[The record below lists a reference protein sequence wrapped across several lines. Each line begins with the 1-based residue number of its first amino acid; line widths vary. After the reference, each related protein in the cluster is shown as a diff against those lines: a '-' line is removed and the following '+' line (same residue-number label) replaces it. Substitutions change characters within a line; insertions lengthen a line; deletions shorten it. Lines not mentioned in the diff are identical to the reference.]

1 MIADVNYGVSLQI
14 TCLFVSPSTRKLP
27 LMSTDVNYS
36 LSQQLTGLLVNPYT
50 CQLVNL
56 TKWGY
61 LAFHAPPYGGGVGG
75 GASWFVLLC
84 CFVIF
89 PFYNKLSP
97 NIAFLISFSCSNTK
111 RATIALNRAVEG
123 SFTLVADFRRS
134 RTPLR
139 SESM

>member
-1 MIADVNYGVSLQI
+1 MKTVAYRHKQLVYSS
-14 TCLFVSPSTRKLP
+14 TC
-27 LMSTDVNYS
+27 
-36 LSQQLTGLLVNPYT
+36 LLVNSH
-50 CQLVNL
+50 
-56 TKWGY
+56 KGY

-75 GASWFVLLC
+75 GASWDCWFVFLC

-111 RATIALNRAVEG
+111 RATMALSRAVEG

>member
-1 MIADVNYGVSLQI
+1 MITNENCGLSPQA
-14 TCLFVSPSTRKLP
+14 TC
-27 LMSTDVNYS
+27 
-36 LSQQLTGLLVNPYT
+36 LLVNLST
-50 CQLVNL
+50 RQLTQGISRISRPSL
-56 TKWGY
+56 WGRGRGRGQ
-61 LAFHAPPYGGGVGG
+61 LGPV

-84 CFVIF
+84 CFVIL

-111 RATIALNRAVEG
+111 RATMALNKAVEG

>member
-1 MIADVNYGVSLQI
+1 MITNENCGLSLQL
-14 TCLFVSPSTRKLP
+14 TCLLVNLSTR
-27 LMSTDVNYS
+27 
-36 LSQQLTGLLVNPYT
+36 QLTQGISRISRPSLWGRGRGRGQLGLLV
-50 CQLVNL
+50 C
-56 TKWGY
+56 
-61 LAFHAPPYGGGVGG
+61 
-75 GASWFVLLC
+75 FVVLLFCCFVVLLFCCFVVLLLC
-84 CFVIF
+84 CFVVLLFCIF
-89 PFYNKLSP
+89 SFYNKLSP

>member
-1 MIADVNYGVSLQI
+1 MITNENCGLSLQL
-14 TCLFVSPSTRKLP
+14 TCLLVNLSTR
-27 LMSTDVNYS
+27 
-36 LSQQLTGLLVNPYT
+36 QLTQGISRISRPSLWGRGRGRGQLGLLV
-50 CQLVNL
+50 CFV
-56 TKWGY
+56 
-61 LAFHAPPYGGGVGG
+61 
-75 GASWFVLLC
+75 VLLFC
-84 CFVIF
+84 CFVVLLFCIF
-89 PFYNKLSP
+89 SFYNKLSP

>member
-1 MIADVNYGVSLQI
+1 MITNENCGLSLQL
-14 TCLFVSPSTRKLP
+14 TCLLVNLSTR
-27 LMSTDVNYS
+27 
-36 LSQQLTGLLVNPYT
+36 QLTQGISRISRPSLWGRGRGRGQLGLLV
-50 CQLVNL
+50 CFV
-56 TKWGY
+56 
-61 LAFHAPPYGGGVGG
+61 
-75 GASWFVLLC
+75 VLLLCCFVVLLFC

-89 PFYNKLSP
+89 PFYSKLSP

-111 RATIALNRAVEG
+111 RATIALSRAVEG

>member
-1 MIADVNYGVSLQI
+1 MITNENCGLSLQI
-14 TCLFVSPSTRKLP
+14 TCLLVNLSTR
-27 LMSTDVNYS
+27 
-36 LSQQLTGLLVNPYT
+36 QLTQGVSRISRPSLWGRGRGRGQLGLLV
-50 CQLVNL
+50 CFV
-56 TKWGY
+56 
-61 LAFHAPPYGGGVGG
+61 
-75 GASWFVLLC
+75 VLLFC

-89 PFYNKLSP
+89 PFYSKLSP

-111 RATIALNRAVEG
+111 RATMALSRAVEG

>member
-1 MIADVNYGVSLQI
+1 MITNENCSLSPQA
-14 TCLFVSPSTRKLP
+14 TCLLVNLSTR
-27 LMSTDVNYS
+27 
-36 LSQQLTGLLVNPYT
+36 QLTQGISRISRPSLRGRGRGRGQLGLLV
-50 CQLVNL
+50 CFV
-56 TKWGY
+56 
-61 LAFHAPPYGGGVGG
+61 
-75 GASWFVLLC
+75 VLLLCCFVALLFC

-111 RATIALNRAVEG
+111 RATMALNRAVEG

>member
-1 MIADVNYGVSLQI
+1 MIGNVNCGLSQQLTGLLVNPL
-14 TCLFVSPSTRKLP
+14 TRKLP
-27 LMSTDVNYS
+27 LMSTDVNCGLS
-36 LSQQLTGLLVNPYT
+36 LQITCLLVNLST
-50 CQLVNL
+50 RQLTQGVSHISRPSL
-56 TKWGY
+56 RGRGWGRGQ
-61 LAFHAPPYGGGVGG
+61 LGLFCR
-75 GASWFVLLC
+75 C
-84 CFVIF
+84 CFVF
-89 PFYNKLSP
+89 YYFYNKLSP